1 MSYEQIIYEP
11 GPVARIILNRP
22 EVNNAQSRVLLDEMD
37 DAFNRANDD
46 HGVHVV
52 VLSGNGRHFSSGHDL
67 GTEAE
72 LIDRATHG
80 YETERP
86 GSYDQLRDLNLSNT
100 LRWRNF
106 PKPTVAMVH
115 GYCIYGGWMIAS
127 AMDVIFASDDAR
139 FLPAHNQYFGVP
151 WDLGA
156 RKTKELLFQNRF
168 LTARDAE
175 AVGFV
180 NRVYRRDDLERE
192 TLAYAE
198 EVASTSPMHNRQVK
212 FSVNNMLDAQ
222 GFTAHVTAAF
232 QTSAM
237 NASNLGPPTGSL
249 AAEGSARRL
258 EGVAGALAK
267 LKQGRT
273 AFSDYPLDPE
283 DPAP

>member
-46 HGVHVV
+46 RGVHVV

-106 PKPTVAMVH
+106 PKPTGAMAH

-232 QTSAM
+232 QTYAM

-283 DPAP
+283 DPA